1 MNLFQGTVER
11 TNNWI
16 AIHDFIKKRKLLE
29 FLITSTSLT
38 IPIKTWLLIELLVD
52 KTNAEPVLPG
62 NIFNSEVGT
71 DVVYGL
77 WAVPHNA
84 GDLKFVLVHI
94 SGFWCDTLVV
104 GRVPAPPALSSPRA
118 RRSLLFCHPCL
129 PET

>member
-52 KTNAEPVLPG
+52 KTNA
-62 NIFNSEVGT
+62 
-71 DVVYGL
+71 
-77 WAVPHNA
+77 
-84 GDLKFVLVHI
+84 
-94 SGFWCDTLVV
+94 
-104 GRVPAPPALSSPRA
+104 
-118 RRSLLFCHPCL
+118 
-129 PET
+129 